1 MPKVSVIV
9 PVYGVEKYIE
19 RCARSL
25 FGQTLDDIEYLFI
38 NDCTPDNSIEILKS
52 VLNEYPN
59 RKSQVFIHQMEK
71 NSGQAVV
78 RQWGMQHATGEYIIH
93 CDSDDWVSPNIYEK
107 LYDKA
112 ISEDLDIVWCSF
124 FRSDGTT
131 HKLYS
136 DAKQPF
142 LMQGPLWNKLV
153 KRSIYTENEI
163 IYPTTNKAED
173 GALMA
178 QLSFFSRSRG
188 YLDEPLYYYFINS
201 ASICGQIDEAS
212 CLRKLEQECANVDIR
227 VSFLKKHQSEKKY
240 EKDIVLWKYTA
251 RNNLLPLLKQKKYR
265 ILWRNTYPEIEQY
278 ILFNHHVPIRT
289 KLGYIKKMLGL

>member
-1 MPKVSVIV
+1 MIV
-9 PVYGVEKYIE
+9 PVYGVERFIA
-19 RCARSL
+19 RCAESL
-25 FGQTLDDIEYLFI
+25 FNQTLDSIEFI
-38 NDCTPDNSIEILKS
+38 FIDDCTKDNSMQI
-52 VLNEYPN
+52 LNEIIDHN
-59 RKSQVFIHQMEK
+59 RLRIAEMKWTVKTMRMLT
-71 NSGQAVV
+71 NSGLPAV
-78 RQWGMQHATGEYIIH
+78 RQHGIQLAKGDYVIH